1 MSLAVVV
8 LKERAEGE
16 RRVALD
22 PVSANKLVN
31 KGFQVL
37 IEKGAGDAAGFS
49 DEQYSDCTV
58 LDDAEI
64 ILTMA
69 DIWLWVQAPATE
81 QLANLPEGSLG
92 MGLVLAHRN
101 PAIVETLRQH
111 RLTCIA
117 MELVPRINRT
127 QPLDALSSQATV
139 AGYQA
144 ALRAATLAPRL
155 FPMLTTAAGTLKP
168 ASVIIIGAGVAGLQ
182 AVATARRLGARVAVY
197 DTDASAREQVESLGA
212 EMINSGISVEDED
225 SATAEQTDTEE
236 QHTEEQRTEEQHA
249 EEQQQSDAEEQ
260 QPAEEQQQ
268 QTDELAEHLAR
279 ADVVISTV
287 EFAGKPA
294 PKIITAAMVEAMAPG
309 SVIVDLAAESG
320 GNCEL
325 TEAGTTI
332 IHNGV
337 VVDGLLNLASESPI
351 HASEM
356 YSHNLLGLLELVVED
371 ETVKINREDEV
382 VAGTLLTFEGELVH
396 KATADLLSGS
406 TPDESQE
413 DR

>member
-37 IEKGAGDAAGFS
+37 IESGAGDAAGFS

-81 QLANLPEGSLG
+81 QLANLPEGSLC
-92 MGLVLAHRN
+92 MGLVLVHRN
-101 PAIVETLRQH
+101 PAIVETLTQH

-127 QPLDALSSQATV
+127 QPMDVLSSQATV

-168 ASVIIIGAGVAGLQ
+168 ASVIIIGAGIAGLQ
-182 AVATARRLGARVAVY
+182 AAATARRLGARVAVY

-212 EMINSGISVEDED
+212 EMINTGISVEDED
-225 SATAEQTDTEE
+225 SASAEQTETEE
-236 QHTEEQRTEEQHA
+236 QQDEEQLS
-249 EEQQQSDAEEQ
+249 EEQQQPDSEEQ
-260 QPAEEQQQ
+260 QPAEEQ

-287 EFAGKPA
+287 DFASEPA
-294 PKIITAAMVEAMAPG
+294 PKIITEAMVETMAPG

-332 IHNGV
+332 IRNGV
-337 VVDGLLNLASESPI
+337 VVDGPLNLASESAI

-356 YSHNLLGLLELVVED
+356 YAHNLLGLLKLVVEN

-382 VAGTLLTFEGELVH
+382 VDGTLLTFAGELVH

-406 TPDESQE
+406 APDEPQE
-413 DR
+413 DQ

>member
-37 IEKGAGDAAGFS
+37 IERGAGDAAGFS

-81 QLANLPEGSLG
+81 HLANLPEGSLG
-92 MGLVLAHRN
+92 VGLVLAHRN
-101 PAIVETLRQH
+101 PAIIETLREH

-127 QPLDALSSQATV
+127 QPMDALSSQATV

-168 ASVIIIGAGVAGLQ
+168 ASVLIIGAGVAGLQ
-182 AVATARRLGARVAVY
+182 AVATARRLGAQVAVY

-212 EMINSGISVEDED
+212 EMINTGINVEDED
-225 SATAEQTDTEE
+225 SATAEQTDAEE
-236 QHTEEQRTEEQHA
+236 QHGEEQQV
-249 EEQQQSDAEEQ
+249 EEQQQSDSEEQ
-260 QPAEEQQQ
+260 QPAEEQEQ
-268 QTDELAEHLAR
+268 QTDKLAEHLAR

-287 EFAGKPA
+287 DFAGEPA
-294 PKIITAAMVEAMAPG
+294 PKIITEAMVETMAPG

-332 IHNGV
+332 IRNGV
-337 VVDGLLNLASESPI
+337 VVDGPLNLASEAAI

-356 YSHNLLGLLELVVED
+356 YAHNLLGLLELVVED
-371 ETVKINREDEV
+371 DTVKINREDEV
-382 VAGTLLTFEGELVH
+382 VDGTLLTFEGELVH
-396 KATADLLSGS
+396 KATADLLSGN
-406 TPDESQE
+406 TPDEPQE

>member
-37 IEKGAGDAAGFS
+37 IERGAGDAAGFS

-101 PAIVETLRQH
+101 PAIVETLREH

-117 MELVPRINRT
+117 MELVPRLNRT
-127 QPLDALSSQATV
+127 QPMDVMSSQATV
-139 AGYQA
+139 TGYQA
-144 ALRAATLAPRL
+144 ALRAATLTPRL
-155 FPMLTTAAGTLKP
+155 FPMLTTAAGTLNP
-168 ASVIIIGAGVAGLQ
+168 ASVLIIGAGVAGLQ
-182 AVATARRLGARVAVY
+182 AVATSRRLGARVAVY

-212 EMINSGISVEDED
+212 EMINCGISVEDED
-225 SATAEQTDTEE
+225 SATAEQTD
-236 QHTEEQRTEEQHA
+236 A
-249 EEQQQSDAEEQ
+249 EEQQAEEQ
-260 QPAEEQQQ
+260 PQS
-268 QTDELAEHLAR
+268 DELAEHLAR

-294 PKIITAAMVEAMAPG
+294 PEIITAAMVETMAPG

-337 VVDGLLNLASESPI
+337 VVDGPLNLASESPI

-371 ETVKINREDEV
+371 DTVKINREDEV
-382 VAGTLLTFEGELVH
+382 VDGTLLTFEGELVH

-406 TPDESQE
+406 TPDEQQE
-413 DR
+413 DQ

>member
-37 IEKGAGDAAGFS
+37 IESGAGDAAGFS
-49 DEQYSDCTV
+49 DEQYSECTV

-69 DIWLWVQAPATE
+69 DIWLWVQAPVTE

-101 PAIVETLRQH
+101 PAIVETLKQH

-127 QPLDALSSQATV
+127 QPMDALSSQATV
-139 AGYQA
+139 TGYQA

-197 DTDASAREQVESLGA
+197 DTDTSAREQVESLGA

-225 SATAEQTDTEE
+225 SATAEQTD
-236 QHTEEQRTEEQHA
+236 A
-249 EEQQQSDAEEQ
+249 EEQLDEEQLGEEQQHSDGEEQ

-294 PKIITAAMVEAMAPG
+294 PEIITAVMVETMAPG
-309 SVIVDLAAESG
+309 SVIIDLAAESG

-337 VVDGLLNLASESPI
+337 VVDGPLNLASESPI

-382 VAGTLLTFEGELVH
+382 VAGTLLTYQGELVH
-396 KATADLLSGS
+396 KATADLLAGS
-406 TPDESQE
+406 TPDEPKE